1 MNNEN
6 LMIFYYLIKSELEKL
21 KSDKLSF
28 SRLQPC
34 EIVSKKIGYKEKR
47 KIANMEKLRKYEE
60 TLCSTEET
68 VFLENANAVKQCV
81 VEIVRRM
88 KSK

>member
-47 KIANMEKLRKYEE
+47 KIANMEKLRRKIESGFVHGVDKCIKILDKE
-60 TLCSTEET
+60 FEKFSRDLN
-68 VFLENANAVKQCV
+68 V
-81 VEIVRRM
+81 
-88 KSK
+88 

>member
-47 KIANMEKLRKYEE
+47 KIEKMEKLRRKIE
-60 TLCSTEET
+60 SGF
-68 VFLENANAVKQCV
+68 VHGVD
-81 VEIVRRM
+81 
-88 KSK
+88 KSIKILDKEFNKFIIDLNG